1 MENILDKNLRILFLV
16 ESPEKSKT
24 ITKIFRD
31 AGYNNIIVQATV
43 GHFTKIADG
52 DGYFN
57 TGIFPDDQFRINY
70 IVDPNKKE
78 VVKKLKEQVKAANL
92 VMLASDD
99 DREGEAIAW
108 ACIKFLNIPKSK
120 YKRVKY
126 NAINKKAIFDAI
138 NNAGDLDS
146 NLVDAAH
153 ARSVLDKSLGYRLS
167 GVTRDQIACKSVG
180 RCQSPAVKLIVD
192 REKEIIDFKPEK
204 YIDLFLKFI
213 KNKIEFKAKYIGT
226 DKKPVKHLKTNEEI
240 DAIYDDCKG
249 NDFIIS
255 SIEHKDRAEN
265 PKPPFSTATF
275 QQECANKL
283 NLTVKQ
289 SADCAQKLFDAGKI
303 SYHRTDSEVFSDEFA
318 TELKLFV
325 KAHFDNKYVSGKV
338 VAGKNDENAQE
349 AHEAIHCLDLSLTP
363 ELYAKESPS
372 DLLTKV
378 YRIIYN
384 RTIATALNPAII
396 AQTTYT
402 ISNKE
407 HKFVMNSNELR
418 FDGYRCVYS
427 YKDDSDEKENIIKE
441 TFDEKE
447 KLQKCTFDAVPGET
461 KPKSRYKEASFIKEL
476 KDLGIGRPSTYAT
489 IVETVKSESRGYCV
503 VEDKCLKPTE
513 KGFTLVNFLDQNFS
527 DLINIGYTRDM
538 ETSLDLIAQG
548 KLNYFDFLKE
558 FFKHLEDSVSKVDG
572 GSQLCPNC
580 GKPLRLR
587 KGPYGAFLG
596 CTGYPA
602 CKYLMPINKK
612 VDNKK

>member
-1 MENILDKNLRILFLV
+1 MKINKNERYLMLT

-57 TGIFPDDQFRINY
+57 TGIFPDDKFRINY

-108 ACIKFLNIPKSK
+108 ACIKFLGIPKSK

-240 DAIYDDCKG
+240 DAIYDECKG

-572 GSQLCPNC
+572 GSQLCPTC

-596 CTGYPA
+596 CTGYPN

-612 VDNKK
+612 LIIRNK